1 MLICNTINGTER
13 LTENL
18 KYDKLVGWKN
28 CTLSELLTIVIESFL
43 PKLYEKYVEFN
54 VKFTSGYKKYQE
66 SIPESLHNRP
76 RFIVQNMLEKMSK
89 VTSSMI
95 SSVKVLT
102 EGRIFEVQ
110 SESVTSDLKAKY
122 IVDFGNINEICSC
135 TCRGFR
141 RDRLPCK
148 HFFAVIDAGYRTFE
162 QLSPLLLEHPLMTLD
177 ETLFN
182 SQLTKPNLSPNLLYT
197 ENHEHQGNV
206 NLLDQYPEVEVTDK
220 TEYAPL
226 PSRRSLFK
234 RKKMDL
240 IANLKNLVEKCYN
253 IKADEQFV
261 SNVNEQVKRLI
272 NTVTIHLEGENDE
285 LVERPVT
292 PDKGNSQKKSREVK
306 KQSKQNFE
314 FKNLSFP
321 RKRKHKYTGRVGSKA
336 ETIPSI

>member
-1 MLICNTINGTER
+1 MSLSGCFRSKDLLICNTNTGTER
-13 LTENL
+13 LNEDL
-18 KYDKLVGWKN
+18 KYDKLAGWKN
-28 CTLSELLTIVIESFL
+28 CTLSELLIIVIESVL
-43 PKLYEKYVEFN
+43 PKLYEKYVELN

-141 RDRLPCK
+141 CDRLPCK

-182 SQLTKPNLSPNLLYT
+182 
-197 ENHEHQGNV
+197 
-206 NLLDQYPEVEVTDK
+206 
-220 TEYAPL
+220 
-226 PSRRSLFK
+226 
-234 RKKMDL
+234 
-240 IANLKNLVEKCYN
+240 
-253 IKADEQFV
+253 
-261 SNVNEQVKRLI
+261 
-272 NTVTIHLEGENDE
+272 
-285 LVERPVT
+285 
-292 PDKGNSQKKSREVK
+292 
-306 KQSKQNFE
+306 
-314 FKNLSFP
+314 
-321 RKRKHKYTGRVGSKA
+321 
-336 ETIPSI
+336 

>member
-1 MLICNTINGTER
+1 MLICNTNNGTER
-13 LTENL
+13 LNEDL
-18 KYDKLVGWKN
+18 KYDELVGWKN

-43 PKLYEKYVEFN
+43 PKLYEKYVELN

-135 TCRGFR
+135 TCRGFI

-162 QLSPLLLEHPLMTLD
+162 QLSPLPLKHPLMTLD

-182 SQLTKPNLSPNLLYT
+182 
-197 ENHEHQGNV
+197 
-206 NLLDQYPEVEVTDK
+206 
-220 TEYAPL
+220 
-226 PSRRSLFK
+226 
-234 RKKMDL
+234 
-240 IANLKNLVEKCYN
+240 
-253 IKADEQFV
+253 
-261 SNVNEQVKRLI
+261 
-272 NTVTIHLEGENDE
+272 
-285 LVERPVT
+285 
-292 PDKGNSQKKSREVK
+292 
-306 KQSKQNFE
+306 
-314 FKNLSFP
+314 
-321 RKRKHKYTGRVGSKA
+321 
-336 ETIPSI
+336 